1 VQRQRKNLK
10 KKSQRSFRLCLNCMP
25 PTNSFTPPTEVNTFR
40 LGLGAPIPQV
50 GGKNPCRTSHQSS
63 HPEDKLRKRL
73 LGKRATNIRPDNS
86 RRLDPRSDGAV
97 TTKPKLHGT
106 KTGSESED
114 ELGRTLF
121 TAKAARP
128 SRIDA
133 DLKGLHIPLTATAA
147 AAGGDSSGLDQTT
160 ALTAPASKKRPS
172 SYLDEVLLARSEKRK
187 KKMKITHS
195 QS

>member
-1 VQRQRKNLK
+1 
-10 KKSQRSFRLCLNCMP
+10 M
-25 PTNSFTPPTEVNTFR
+25 FR

-50 GGKNPCRTSHQSS
+50 EGKNPRRARYQSS
-63 HPEDKLRKRL
+63 HPEDKLRKQL
-73 LGKRATNIRPDNS
+73 LGKKAANIRPDNS
-86 RRLDPRSDGAV
+86 RGTGPRSDGAV
-97 TTKPKLHGT
+97 AIKPKLHHT
-106 KTGSESED
+106 KAGPESED

-133 DLKGLHIPLTATAA
+133 DLQGLSIPLTIAP
-147 AAGGDSSGLDQTT
+147 AAGAHSSELDQTT
-160 ALTAPASKKRPS
+160 ALTAAPSKKRPS

-187 KKMKITHS
+187 KKMKIRHS

>member
-1 VQRQRKNLK
+1 
-10 KKSQRSFRLCLNCMP
+10 MP
-25 PTNSFTPPTEVNTFR
+25 PTRSFTPPTDANMFR

-50 GGKNPCRTSHQSS
+50 KGKIPSRNSHQFS

-73 LGKRATNIRPDNS
+73 LGKKATNIRPDSS
-86 RRLDPRSDGAV
+86 RGLDPRSDGAV
-97 TTKPKLHGT
+97 TIKSKLHNT
-106 KTGSESED
+106 KAGSESED

-133 DLKGLHIPLTATAA
+133 ELKGLRMPLTTTAA
-147 AAGGDSSGLDQTT
+147 AAGADPSELDQTAT
-160 ALTAPASKKRPS
+160 LTAPTASASKKRPS